1 MDWYSNKKFE
11 KSLLSIKFTGV
22 DLDQHGVSIYDLS
35 ESLLALQRMIHKAH
49 LAQENKLYKGSYPKR
64 EIREKLALQLGARKK
79 GSDIFA
85 LVPLLADPNVNDILR
100 KAFDYVISGIV
111 GYYTGDV
118 IERLKKEKD
127 DDKKIFIGAIHT
139 EVANIVNRIDTLGG
153 VEGIS
158 IGSPLLG
165 RETIAAFDSGTKEY
179 LNAIKDEFYLGSYA
193 EIKGSVYKFYPN
205 SNLVGIRRSGGST
218 VSVWLSKEDF
228 DEIRYLKERNPIYC
242 FKGHPK
248 YKFGVETKQ
257 ISEFEADEIEYID
270 QEIS

>member
-1 MDWYSNKKFE
+1 MDWYSSQKFE
-11 KSLLSIKFTGV
+11 KSLLSIKFTGS

-35 ESLLALQRMIHKAH
+35 ESLLAIQRIIHKAY
-49 LAQENKLYKGSYPKR
+49 LAQENRLYKGSYPKK
-64 EIREKLALQLGARKK
+64 EIREKLALQLGSRKK
-79 GSDIFA
+79 GSDLFA
-85 LVPLLADPNVNDILR
+85 LVPLIADPNINDVLK
-100 KAFDYVISGIV
+100 KAFDYVVSGII

-118 IERLKKEKD
+118 IERLKNEND
-127 DDKKIFIGAIHT
+127 DNKKIFIGAIHT
-139 EVANIVNRIDTLGG
+139 EVANIVNRIDTVGG

-165 RETIAAFDSGTKEY
+165 RETIAAFDSNTKEY
-179 LNAIKDEFYLGSYA
+179 LNAIKDEYYLGSYN

-218 VSVWLSKEDF
+218 VSVWLNKDDF

-257 ISEFEADEIEYID
+257 ISEFEADEIEYIT
-270 QEIS
+270 QELS

>member
-1 MDWYSNKKFE
+1 MDWYSNEQFE
-11 KSLLSIKFTGV
+11 KSLLSVKFTGS
-22 DLDQHGVSIYDLS
+22 DLEQHGVSIYDLS
-35 ESLLALQRMIHKAH
+35 ESLLAIQRIIHKAH

-64 EIREKLALQLGARKK
+64 EIREKLALQLGSRKK
-79 GSDIFA
+79 GSDLFA
-85 LVPLLADPNVNDILR
+85 LVPLIADNDILK

-127 DDKKIFIGAIHT
+127 DNKKIFIGAIHT
-139 EVANIVNRIDTLGG
+139 EVANIVNRIDTVGG

-165 RETIAAFDSGTKEY
+165 RETIAAFDSGTKDY
-179 LNAIKDEFYLGSYA
+179 LSAIKDEYYLGSYT
-193 EIKGSVYKFYPN
+193 EIIGSVYKFYPN
-205 SNLVGIRRSGGST
+205 SNLVGVRRSGGST

-228 DEIRYLKERNPIYC
+228 DQIRYLKERNPIYC

-248 YKFGVETKQ
+248 YKFGVETKR
-257 ISEFEADEIEYID
+257 ISEFDADEIEYID
-270 QEIS
+270 KE